1 MTLFIKI
8 LFTTFFFINSLSFFH
23 LWSKKTEFIRIF
35 LMPGIKLNFM
45 VIFRERIFKQFV
57 ENLFKKCK
65 KTENEN
71 KI

>member
-1 MTLFIKI
+1 
-8 LFTTFFFINSLSFFH
+8 
-23 LWSKKTEFIRIF
+23 
-35 LMPGIKLNFM
+35 MPGIKLNFM

-71 KI
+71 KIKEFNNKSILNFK